1 MTKENKKVAIV
12 TGASTGLGLDLSKV
26 LLEKGY
32 RVVMSANNEDRLQ
45 KAYNDLGQPQDAVT
59 VAGDIGKVETGKKLV
74 EAAINKFGR
83 VDVLIN
89 NAGIFEMKPFLE
101 VDEAYLDRFLSTN
114 LKGTYFTTQAAIPE
128 MQKQGGGHVINIGTI
143 MVDHAIGGFNITAPL
158 TSKGGIHALT
168 IHLAAEFS
176 KDNIRVNTIAPG
188 VIKTPIYAKNGVDDI
203 NSLSGIHLL
212 GRVGKPKDITNAALY
227 LLESDFVTGIELR
240 VDGGHAAGHH
250 LS

>member
-1 MTKENKKVAIV
+1 MNKDKKVAIV
-12 TGASTGLGLDLSKV
+12 TGASTGLGLDFSKA

-32 RVVMSANNEDRLQ
+32 RVVMSANNEERLK
-45 KAYNDLGQPQDAVT
+45 KAYDNLGQPQDAVT
-59 VAGDIGKVETGKKLV
+59 VAGDIGKPETGRKLV
-74 EAAINKFGR
+74 DIAVKNFGR
-83 VDVLIN
+83 VDVVIN

-114 LKGTYFTTQAAIPE
+114 LKGTFFTTQAAIPE
-128 MQKQGGGHVINIGTI
+128 MQKQSGGHVINIGTVQ
-143 MVDHAIGGFNITAPL
+143 VDHAIGGFNITAPL

-168 IHLAAEFS
+168 MHLAAEFS

-188 VIKTPIYAKNGVDDI
+188 VIKTPIYAKNGVDDVD
-203 NSLSGIHLL
+203 SLSGLHLL
-212 GRVGKPKDITNAALY
+212 GRVGEPKDVTDAVLY

-250 LS
+250 IS